1 MAVRIKRLTREEFR
15 DEALLLTAKAADEA
29 SKSGNAE
36 LAVSI
41 SNAGV
46 AIELLF
52 EKELFESDDVIEFI
66 KEE

>member
-15 DEALLLTAKAADEA
+15 DEALLLTARAADEA
-29 SKSGNAE
+29 SKNGDTE
-36 LAVSI
+36 LSVSI
-41 SNAGV
+41 STAGV

-52 EKELFESDDVIEFI
+52 ENELFESDDVIEFI